1 MLINNKN
8 ITPMVVTHE
17 DELQKIL
24 ISMCNTY
31 PNDGELGTRI
41 RKLIDKL
48 NKKNNV
54 KSLSK

>member
-1 MLINNKN
+1 MVNNLEEELI
-8 ITPMVVTHE
+8 
-17 DELQKIL
+17 KIL

-48 NKKNNV
+48 NK
-54 KSLSK
+54 

>member
-1 MLINNKN
+1 MLTNDKN
-8 ITPMVVTHE
+8 ITPVVVTHE
-17 DELQKIL
+17 DELKKIL

-48 NKKNNV
+48 NK
-54 KSLSK
+54 